1 MFLKFFSVWILYK
14 YNFSGFCK
22 MNECHIIKPCCSLE
36 TCLGNTAS
44 SPFPAMMYEIRR
56 TWIEAFLGAKCGN
69 ALSSKASNLFY
80 VRISFH
86 PLEGPWNLSLQPRCW
101 IQNLEMPWWC
111 PWSWKSQ
118 IKVARLSSMSRRQS
132 HSIQSNGY

>member
-1 MFLKFFSVWILYK
+1 
-14 YNFSGFCK
+14 
-22 MNECHIIKPCCSLE
+22 MNECHIIEPRCSLE

-44 SPFPAMMYEIRR
+44 SPFPAKMNEIR

-86 PLEGPWNLSLQPRCW
+86 MLETLKTQSSTSVLNTKLGNAVVMSLELK
-101 IQNLEMPWWC
+101 ITNKGG
-111 PWSWKSQ
+111 S
-118 IKVARLSSMSRRQS
+118 IKFNVKETVTF
-132 HSIQSNGY
+132 HPVK